1 MGHLG
6 SAQPW
11 QQCDCLRLWR
21 WAGPTCICQCR
32 LTPALTSAR
41 PDCSRSWHAAMPRC
55 HLHAAMPRCH
65 LHAAM
70 PLACCDATGML
81 RCAPAYLLIKS
92 NTLPRCSWPGAGG
105 EYRAIW
111 RFWQAWPQSSHRRD
125 DEPAWGRSWFRTIPI
140 WYPMPH
146 APHRYDT
153 PCPMHHIDMAP
164 HASRMYPVHNTN
176 TVPHAPPTV
185 PWPPARGAGACAH
198 SPSRHGGTH
207 CDG

>member
-1 MGHLG
+1 MSVKPNPNTNLNWSYPSCVLMNNDNTPNPHPHPTGSQGAFPPRRPQNGFLG

-111 RFWQAWPQSSHRRD
+111 RFWQAWPQSSHR
-125 DEPAWGRSWFRTIPI
+125 
-140 WYPMPH
+140 
-146 APHRYDT
+146 
-153 PCPMHHIDMAP
+153 
-164 HASRMYPVHNTN
+164 
-176 TVPHAPPTV
+176 
-185 PWPPARGAGACAH
+185 
-198 SPSRHGGTH
+198 
-207 CDG
+207 